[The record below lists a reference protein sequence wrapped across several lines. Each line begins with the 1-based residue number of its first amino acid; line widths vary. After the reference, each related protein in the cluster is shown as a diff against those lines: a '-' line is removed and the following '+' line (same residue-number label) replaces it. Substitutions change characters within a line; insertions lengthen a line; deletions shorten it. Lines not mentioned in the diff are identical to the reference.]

1 MNLNSLGNKHKNV
14 MFCYR
19 LHFCKWDSW
28 LSKVSP
34 WVVSLLAC
42 YKHCFTVGEAS
53 MHGSCSVLMASC
65 DRGSDFQWGR
75 MRRHSGL
82 QRAHGQSNAANQNNT
97 TWKTKTAWPRLQ
109 MLPCFFWNQEC
120 QKQHGKIN
128 LLLLCTNYLA
138 HLMDHQGEFHTK
150 GSWRLFFA

>member
-14 MFCYR
+14 MFR
-19 LHFCKWDSW
+19 LHFSKWDSW

-42 YKHCFTVGEAS
+42 CKHCFTMGEAS

-128 LLLLCTNYLA
+128 LLLLYTNYLA